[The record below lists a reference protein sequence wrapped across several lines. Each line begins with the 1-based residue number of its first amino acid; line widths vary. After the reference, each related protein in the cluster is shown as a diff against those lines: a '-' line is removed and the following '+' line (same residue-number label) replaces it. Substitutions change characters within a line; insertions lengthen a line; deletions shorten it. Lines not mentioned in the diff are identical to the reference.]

1 MAALA
6 RACAVGAL
14 GARTAAVRTAAA
26 ATAPAV
32 ARRAFATE
40 AQPAPAPN
48 PAVPSSRFHEVRA
61 AGTTRRYAG
70 AANPD
75 ERRA

>member
-14 GARTAAVRTAAA
+14 GARTAFVRTAAA
-26 ATAPAV
+26 PASAV

-48 PAVPSSRFHEVRA
+48 LAVASSRFHEVRA
-61 AGTTRRYAG
+61 A
-70 AANPD
+70 
-75 ERRA
+75 